1 MTGDGFGYS
10 QEQFKM
16 KGYRK
21 LGGRTRKQ
29 CGLVSE
35 TVYPE
40 LVKGDRYTLE
50 FEGIFRDAQVWM
62 NGVYLG
68 RGESGYVPLVFDVTE
83 CLNYERMR
91 KM

>member
-1 MTGDGFGYS
+1 
-10 QEQFKM
+10 
-16 KGYRK
+16 
-21 LGGRTRKQ
+21 
-29 CGLVSE
+29 
-35 TVYPE
+35 
-40 LVKGDRYTLE
+40 
-50 FEGIFRDAQVWM
+50 M